1 MVRGRGRGCG
11 RGRGRLKN
19 EHLTTFGSSVIMG
32 KQVITPLL
40 SAMQLTVQPGT
51 SEGSNP
57 MKELDL
63 SSPVGPSTDL
73 VSGEQTPIPT
83 HSVDLEIEVET
94 DEPGATWA
102 SLFKDNRSAQ
112 NGMNLTYIP
121 PKLVNGKIVVQL
133 DENEVEQ
140 EAEKW
145 KCALIVFVIG
155 EKPGFNYMRRY
166 IEHYWKDIADPAPES
181 MGGIIVSPVVATV
194 TSEPIPTHQIML
206 DPGARGL
213 QQNLKVNEQQ
223 GPMKDKGK
231 LVATTSV
238 FSEDKFPEL

>member
-1 MVRGRGRGCG
+1 
-11 RGRGRLKN
+11 
-19 EHLTTFGSSVIMG
+19 MG
-32 KQVITPLL
+32 KQVITPLP
-40 SAMQLTVQPGT
+40 SAMQLKVQPGA

-83 HSVDLEIEVET
+83 HRVDLEIEVET
-94 DEPGATWA
+94 DEPGATWS

-112 NGMNLTYIP
+112 NDMNLTYIP
-121 PKLVNGKIVVQL
+121 PEIVNGKIVVQL

-166 IEHYWKDIADPAPES
+166 IEHYWKDIADSVIFLHEDGYYIVKFQS
-181 MGGIIVSPVVATV
+181 MEDMQRVF
-194 TSEPIPTHQIML
+194 H
-206 DPGARGL
+206 ARPYTI
-213 QQNLKVNEQQ
+213 NYKSMILK
-223 GPMKDKGK
+223 PW
-231 LVATTSV
+231 T
-238 FSEDKFPEL
+238 PELNFTAEFLTEIPL

>member
-1 MVRGRGRGCG
+1 
-11 RGRGRLKN
+11 
-19 EHLTTFGSSVIMG
+19 MG

-166 IEHYWKDIADPAPES
+166 IEHYWKDIADPVIFLHEDGYYIVKFQS
-181 MGGIIVSPVVATV
+181 MEDMQRVFHARPYTINYKL
-194 TSEPIPTHQIML
+194 QIDDLETL
-206 DPGARGL
+206 DSRA
-213 QQNLKVNEQQ
+213 
-223 GPMKDKGK
+223 
-231 LVATTSV
+231 
-238 FSEDKFPEL
+238 